1 MKTTRKQGARLDIR
15 RIIII
20 DNRVLW
26 QLTKTSRSGQATRQ
40 IGTLNQDGTIDLF

>member
-20 DNRVLW
+20 DGRIYW
-26 QLTKTSRSGQATRQ
+26 SLTKTSRSGQTTRQ